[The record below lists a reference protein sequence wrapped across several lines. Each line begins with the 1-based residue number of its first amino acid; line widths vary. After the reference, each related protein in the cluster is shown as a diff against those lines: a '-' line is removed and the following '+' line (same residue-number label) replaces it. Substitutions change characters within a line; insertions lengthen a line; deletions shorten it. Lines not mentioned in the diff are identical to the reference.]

1 MSIFHLEIILPP
13 VQTTL
18 NIILSPINYKYC
30 FQLLGFFRI
39 CKAIYSN
46 IHTCAILF
54 VVAGQFGGKCISNSY
69 KHKFKILF
77 VSFQ

>member
-30 FQLLGFFRI
+30 FQLLGFLESARQL
-39 CKAIYSN
+39 IYSN

-69 KHKFKILF
+69 KHKFKFFL
-77 VSFQ
+77 